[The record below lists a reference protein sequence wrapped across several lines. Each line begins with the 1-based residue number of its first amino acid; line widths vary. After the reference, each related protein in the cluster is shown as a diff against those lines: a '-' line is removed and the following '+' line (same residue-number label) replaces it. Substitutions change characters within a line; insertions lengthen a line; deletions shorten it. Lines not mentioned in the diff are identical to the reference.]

1 MEAKNVKGTRDIL
14 PNETGGFLRMESLL
28 NTIAELFGY
37 HEIRTPILEHSE
49 VFSRGVGEGSDIVR
63 KEMYTFLDKASR
75 SVTMR
80 PEFTAGIIR
89 SFVQNK
95 MYATED
101 LPVKL
106 FYKGPTFRYERPQ
119 LGRYRQ
125 FSQFGVENIGSSS
138 PYNDAEVISLA
149 YSMLTSLG
157 LTDVKLKINCL
168 GDQET
173 RDNYR
178 NALKAYFEP
187 HLESMCSDCKE
198 RFVLNPLRILDC
210 KVEEDHKLALG
221 APKIKDY
228 LSDASKDRFEKVKE
242 ALRINNIEFVE
253 DDQLVRG
260 LDYYSEVVFEFSY
273 TSKKGVDY
281 GALGGGGHYGNLV
294 KELGGPDLPG
304 VGFSFGEERLYDVL
318 VDDGLLVSK
327 VPNIDIFVLPLG
339 EENKGYALSVAN
351 RLRMYGFVTDMC
363 AEDIKLGSMIKRAL
377 KKGAVFAVIIGE
389 NEVRNNK
396 VIVKNLKENKQEEV
410 NTSELINYF
419 KALYGQGGGCSCGGS
434 CCEGCEECNDKGDKE

>member
-149 YSMLTSLG
+149 YSMLASLG
-157 LTDVKLKINCL
+157 LTDVKLNINCL

-198 RFVLNPLRILDC
+198 RFILNPLRILDC

-242 ALRINNIEFVE
+242 TLRINNIEFVE

-389 NEVRNNK
+389 NEVKNNK

-419 KALYGQGGGCSCGGS
+419 KALYGQGSGCSCGGS

>member
-198 RFVLNPLRILDC
+198 RFTLNPLRILDC

-389 NEVRNNK
+389 NEVKNNK

-419 KALYGQGGGCSCGGS
+419 KALYGQGGGCSCGGN